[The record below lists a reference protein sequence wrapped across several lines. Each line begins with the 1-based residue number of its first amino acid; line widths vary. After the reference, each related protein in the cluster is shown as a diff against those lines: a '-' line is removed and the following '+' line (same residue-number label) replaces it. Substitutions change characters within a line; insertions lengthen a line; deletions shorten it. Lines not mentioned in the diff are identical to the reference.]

1 MKQLSIKIK
10 LIGIFVVMG
19 FLLMLMG
26 LVGYWVA
33 NNLSI
38 GLNNI
43 TGPVWNAS
51 KGVSQ
56 GVEGVNQ
63 QLLIVEQSLRSGLR
77 VDREKLKTAET
88 KTLAA
93 FEQIVSSNK
102 VGLARIQE
110 LEKSMKQFHTSR
122 ESVLA
127 ANRQYLEV
135 QPKLANNIS
144 EFRDIL
150 NRVEL
155 IASQN
160 MLTRE
165 INLEDSEND
174 DTEPSEQPY
183 LLDESIEDD
192 NSESDEFEPE
202 DTEQAETTEE
212 DESIAADKDVI
223 NAVSSGHLALL
234 ERLYL
239 LKLWQDDPKNHE
251 VMNEMESYFGDL
263 GFTVDTVDEYLNG
276 DKVIRGTVFAGMTH
290 KQALKKALLE
300 NKTQTTETMQSYTNL
315 TAQLANY
322 RNDADVLI
330 KQGSMMTTEIKA
342 QVDNEKNDLNTT
354 VTTGFYTLFGTV
366 ILGFLVTIPIYL
378 LSMRTVVKPLNEV
391 SIKLWDM
398 AEGEGDLTVKLPTNG
413 DKELANLSSAFNAFT
428 EKLANTIAS
437 LQATIKQLSSTT
449 IHITTVGNRTE
460 NAVDKQQGQI
470 DAMVATLGELSN
482 NIQSVAASTEQAH
495 DNAQTVDARAR
506 EGKDIVMQTI
516 DSIQGVATEVEKASG
531 VINKLGEKSKR
542 ISNVLNVIQ
551 EISEQT
557 NLLALNAAIEA
568 ARAGESGR
576 GFAVVADEVRNLASR
591 TKDAITQIHGTI
603 QELQEGAGAAIQ
615 VIEQASH
622 RTRETVEP
630 ANQAG
635 VALQEITSLVTGI
648 AELNAQVATAT
659 KEQSDSATNIQQNSM
674 EIRDGANA
682 TSFSAKQLSDSTT
695 DLVEI
700 AEKLSNLANQFTIH
714 PDLEIAANDKAHEDE
729 VELW

>member
-1 MKQLSIKIK
+1 MNQLSIKIK

-43 TGPVWNAS
+43 TGPVWDAS

-77 VDREKLKTAET
+77 VDREKLKNAET
-88 KTLAA
+88 KTLKA
-93 FEQIVSSNK
+93 FEQIISTNK
-102 VGLARIQE
+102 VSQARIQE

-127 ANRQYLEV
+127 ANRHYLEV

-144 EFRDIL
+144 QFRDLL

-165 INLEDSEND
+165 INLEDSEP
-174 DTEPSEQPY
+174 EISEQKY
-183 LLDESIEDD
+183 LLDPGFDD
-192 NSESDEFEPE
+192 E
-202 DTEQAETTEE
+202 DTEYNATEQTDTAAE

-234 ERLYL
+234 ERLYF
-239 LKLWQDDPKNHE
+239 LKRWQDDPKNHE
-251 VMNEMESYFGDL
+251 VLNEMESYFGDL

-300 NKTQTTETMQSYTNL
+300 NKAQTTETMQSYKNL
-315 TAQLANY
+315 AAQLANY
-322 RNDADVLI
+322 RDDADVLI
-330 KQGSMMTTEIKA
+330 KQGSMMTKEIKT
-342 QVDNEKNDLNTT
+342 QVDNEKNDLNNT
-354 VTTGFYTLFGTV
+354 VATGFYTLFGTV
-366 ILGFLVTIPIYL
+366 ILGFLLTIPIYL
-378 LSMRTVVKPLNEV
+378 LSMRTVVKPLNDV

-437 LQATIKQLSSTT
+437 LQTTIKQLSSTT

-470 DAMVATLGELSN
+470 DAMVATLGELSQ

-506 EGKDIVMQTI
+506 EGKDIVLQTI
-516 DSIQGVATEVEKASG
+516 DSIQDVATEVEKASG
-531 VINKLGEKSKR
+531 VINKLGEKSNR
-542 ISNVLNVIQ
+542 ISGILHVIQ

-603 QELQEGAGAAIQ
+603 QELQEGAGAAIK

-622 RTRETVEP
+622 RTRDTVEP
-630 ANQAG
+630 ANKAG
-635 VALQEITSLVTGI
+635 EALQEITSLVTGI
-648 AELNAQVATAT
+648 AELNAQVAIAT
-659 KEQSDSATNIQQNSM
+659 KKQSHSATDIQQNSM

-695 DLVEI
+695 DLVGI
-700 AEKLSNLANQFTIH
+700 AEKLNNLANQFTIN
-714 PDLEIAANDKAHEDE
+714 PDLEIVSKNETHEDK
-729 VELW
+729 VEIW